1 MKRHMKFSLLF
12 GTLAVLLALYIV
24 LFLPHDREVKSLGL
38 FLFKLL
44 PFLLAVFSIALLDV
58 DLVKRLRLV
67 IPALAF
73 CFLVVFCIFV
83 PKIFF
88 YLDEFPKVYYL
99 SLMMVPFIILTITL
113 AYRLGGGTTGDT
125 LRLAFILLCFMLS
138 GIEDLAVLK
147 VNHPTDP
154 IPEIWEW
161 ASHIKVWIGHYP
173 TKYEAYAFIV
183 FHIGLAI
190 FIGLYHFKF
199 FRRFKNFFGV
209 L

>member
-1 MKRHMKFSLLF
+1 MKFSLFF
-12 GTLAVLLALYIV
+12 GVLALFLGGFIIIV
-24 LFLPHDREVKSLGL
+24 LPHDREVKSLGI

-44 PFLLAVFSIALLDV
+44 PFIFAALSIALLDV
-58 DLVKRLRLV
+58 DLVKRVKLIFPFLV
-67 IPALAF
+67 M
-73 CFLVVFCIFV
+73 CFLVMFCIFI
-83 PKIFF
+83 PRIFF
-88 YLDEFPKVYYL
+88 YLEDFPKVYYL
-99 SLMMVPFIILTITL
+99 FLMLMPFIILTITL

-154 IPEIWEW
+154 IPEVWEW

-173 TKYEAYAFIV
+173 TKYEAYAFIA

-190 FIGLYHFKF
+190 FIGLYPFKS